1 MANNPVIGR
10 LTIQLGINAAE
21 VQEGLK
27 NLQTALGR
35 FAASVAKVAA
45 GLGITMGAVTAG
57 ISAAV
62 FNTVREIDKLAKA
75 SKAIGVPVGELS
87 ALRYA
92 AEQNGLAFETLASG
106 LQTLS
111 QRIVE
116 AAQNAKSQA
125 AQAFEALGISVRDAS
140 GNLKST
146 QGVFLEI
153 ADAFSRLED
162 GATKTTAATR
172 LLGSAGG
179 QLISM
184 LNEGSFSVKALTT
197 EAEQLGLVLDQQT
210 TEAAQRLTRALDSS
224 NKSLSSLEARIVTAT
239 IPILEQLAG
248 LLENIAFGFTKLE
261 KAPLDALQKRL
272 QAAEENAR
280 RLNDQIAD
288 PTIPRGIRARQEEEL
303 ARTNKLIESLRE
315 LIKTRQ
321 QDMEAAAGQ
330 WETTVHRAPPG
341 FRDLRAQ
348 EQAERAARNA
358 ARELEIDG
366 RRVFEATRTEA
377 ELLAMEL
384 TRLKI
389 LLASGAIDWETYQRA
404 VAQARD
410 RLTGVSELMNEV
422 GRSLA
427 DAFSDA
433 ILGAR
438 RLSDSLQD
446 VLRQLGRMLLNR
458 AFMQLFGGGIG
469 TSGGFLGNL
478 FGSLPGFAQGG
489 SFKVPGPGGIDS
501 KIVAFRASPGERVTV
516 SKKDSGSGSVVA
528 FQPRVVVNNYADAK
542 VDAQSQEDGTL
553 ELTVRAI
560 VRDEFGSERM
570 NPIMRNKHGIAPRLR
585 AR

>member
-1 MANNPVIGR
+1 MANNGVIGR

-280 RLNDQIAD
+280 RLSEQIAD

-410 RLTGVSELMNEV
+410 RMTGVSELMNEV

>member
-21 VQEGLK
+21 VQEGFK

-210 TEAAQRLTRALDSS
+210 TEAAQRLARALDSS

-280 RLNDQIAD
+280 RLSEQIAD

-410 RLTGVSELMNEV
+410 RMTGVSELMNEV

>member
-1 MANNPVIGR
+1 MANNGVIGR

-210 TEAAQRLTRALDSS
+210 TEAAQRLARALDSS

-280 RLNDQIAD
+280 RLSEQIAD

-410 RLTGVSELMNEV
+410 RITGVSELMNEV

>member
-21 VQEGLK
+21 VQEGFK

-146 QGVFLEI
+146 QDVFLEI

-197 EAEQLGLVLDQQT
+197 EAERLGLVLDQQT
-210 TEAAQRLTRALDSS
+210 TEAAQRLARALDNS
-224 NKSLSSLEARIVTAT
+224 NKSLASLEARIVTAT
-239 IPILEQLAG
+239 IPVLERLAG
-248 LLENIAFGFTKLE
+248 LLQNIAFGFTKLE

-280 RLNDQIAD
+280 RLNEQIAD

-321 QDMEAAAGQ
+321 KEMEATAGQ

-341 FRDLRAQ
+341 FADLRAQ
-348 EQAERAARNA
+348 EQAARAARDA
-358 ARELEIDG
+358 ARELEAEG
-366 RRVFEATRTEA
+366 RRVFMATRTDV
-377 ELLAMEL
+377 ELLNLEL

-389 LLASGAIDWETYQRA
+389 LLASGKIDWDTYQRA

-422 GRSLA
+422 GHSLA
-427 DAFSDA
+427 DALSDA

-469 TSGGFLGNL
+469 ASGGFLGNL
-478 FGSLPGFAQGG
+478 FGNLPGFAQGG

-501 KIVAFRASPGERVTV
+501 KIVAFRATPGERVTV

-528 FQPRVVVNNYADAK
+528 IQPRVVVNNYADAK
-542 VDAQSQEDGTL
+542 VDTRSQEDGTL

>member
-1 MANNPVIGR
+1 MANNGVIGR

-280 RLNDQIAD
+280 RLSEQIAD

-341 FRDLRAQ
+341 FADLRAQ
-348 EQAERAARNA
+348 EQAARATRDA
-358 ARELEIDG
+358 ARELEAEG
-366 RRVFEATRTEA
+366 RRVFMATRTDV
-377 ELLAMEL
+377 ELLNLEL
-384 TRLKI
+384 MRLKI
-389 LLASGAIDWETYQRA
+389 LLASGEIDWDTYQRA

-410 RLTGVSELMNEV
+410 RMTGVSELMNEV